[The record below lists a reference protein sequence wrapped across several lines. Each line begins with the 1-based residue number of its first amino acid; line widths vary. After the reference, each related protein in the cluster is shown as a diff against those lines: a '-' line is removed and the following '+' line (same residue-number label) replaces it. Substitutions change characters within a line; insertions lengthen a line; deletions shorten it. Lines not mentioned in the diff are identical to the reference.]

1 MKMLCERHDKVR
13 DMSGDATLYLYF
25 LLIKLSGYVL
35 ACIVLARYYN
45 KGSVKGALAGIV
57 RTLIGVGVG
66 SLFFYGPAF
75 LRGFSGPALYAL
87 LLPIRV
93 LEWGVI
99 FWLFLGKPFTRPVI
113 PMMAAA
119 VLCSF
124 VLDGIG
130 AFLLAGMFRAIIC

>member
-13 DMSGDATLYLYF
+13 DMSGDAKLYLYF

-75 LRGFSGPALYAL
+75 LRGFGGPAL
-87 LLPIRV
+87 
-93 LEWGVI
+93 
-99 FWLFLGKPFTRPVI
+99 
-113 PMMAAA
+113 
-119 VLCSF
+119 
-124 VLDGIG
+124 
-130 AFLLAGMFRAIIC
+130 